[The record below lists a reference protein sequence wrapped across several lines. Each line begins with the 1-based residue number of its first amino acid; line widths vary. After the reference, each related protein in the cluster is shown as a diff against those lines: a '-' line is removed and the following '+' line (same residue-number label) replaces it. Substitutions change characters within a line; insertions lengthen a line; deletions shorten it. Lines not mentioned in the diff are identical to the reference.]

1 MKKIITL
8 FLLMASATSWA
19 QTISITI
26 DKSSANQQKLSGFD
40 LENYLIQNLITYKID
55 TLKAKN
61 GKITIP
67 NTTKIITPFALARM
81 QPRQALVFYVEP
93 KKNFSLGVVEPN
105 LAIKSSSGSKPQS
118 DYISFLRKQ
127 ENFQKQSQLIQKNM
141 ASSKNKDSLRE
152 RTTYYQMQMNAQ
164 YIEFI
169 NEQKDNNLGAYMI
182 FDIANK
188 NQRMGAKD
196 LKGLY
201 NRLSEK
207 GKATHF
213 GKQVGNRMNRL
224 TAMDVGNMA
233 PTFTLKDAN
242 GKNHSLESLRGKY
255 VLLDFWAS
263 WCGPCVK
270 EIPHLKKAYEEYHK
284 KGFEIMSV
292 SIDRKKS
299 QWLKAVDKYKMP
311 WISVIDNAKNE
322 EKITQTLYYVP
333 SIPRT
338 VLLDTKGKVI
348 GKDYRGAALEQQL
361 SKIFKN

>member
-8 FLLMASATSWA
+8 VLLLSSATTWA
-19 QTISITI
+19 QTITINI
-26 DKSSANQQKLSGFD
+26 DKSLASQQKLSGYD
-40 LENYLIQNLITYKID
+40 LDTYLIQNLITYKID
-55 TLKAKN
+55 TLIVKK

-67 NTTKIITPFALARM
+67 NTTKIITPFALARV
-81 QPRQALVFYVEP
+81 QPRQALIFYVEP
-93 KKNFSLGVVEPN
+93 NKNFSLDVIEPN
-105 LAIKSSSGSKPQS
+105 LAIKSSKGSQPQT

-127 ENFQKQSQLIQKNM
+127 ENFQKQSQLIQKNI
-141 ASSKNKDSLRE
+141 ATAKNKDSLRE
-152 RTTYYQMQMNAQ
+152 RITYYQMQMNAQ

-182 FDIANK
+182 YDIANK

-201 NRLSEK
+201 DKLSKK

-224 TAMDVGNMA
+224 TAMDVGSMA
-233 PTFTLKDAN
+233 PTFTLKDAQ
-242 GKNHSLESLRGKY
+242 GKSHSLESLRGKY

-270 EIPHLKKAYEEYHK
+270 EIPHLKKAYETYHK
-284 KGFEIMSV
+284 KGFEILSV
-292 SIDRKKS
+292 SIDRKKN
-299 QWLKAVDKYKMP
+299 QWLKAVDRYKMP

-348 GKDYRGAALEQQL
+348 GKDFRGAALEQQL
-361 SKIFKN
+361 SKIFDN